1 MNILSVNKFSL
12 NFSCILFCL
21 IPIALISGPF
31 LPDLFVT
38 LISLIYLIF
47 FFKKD
52 QYDQIL
58 KKYIFISLIFYILIV
73 ISSLISEILF
83 VSLKSSFFYFRF
95 IFFVPAVIYLFK
107 NNKNL
112 NKYFLNLIF
121 ITFLILIADS
131 FLQYFF
137 DQNILGY
144 EPINIADIDKRITGM
159 FGSDEILGSY
169 LSKFLPILISF
180 IFLSNFRNKELIVVV
195 SIIFFGLC
203 IFLSSERTA
212 FIHYLIFTFLFI
224 SLSNLDLKKKFLL
237 FILIPI
243 VVLITFQDSGKK
255 HRMLISTFNSIK
267 SLHFSTYH
275 SDHYKTAYKMFLDKK
290 IIGHGP
296 KSFRFKCS
304 DKKYKISESSCS
316 THPHN
321 TYFQLLSETGIL
333 GFIIIFS
340 LFIYFTFFILKIFY
354 YKFILKDNLC
364 FNSQISI
371 ICGIFVYLFPI
382 SPNGNF
388 FNNWL
393 NVIFFL
399 QISLFFLTNFKNSE
413 KKI

>member
-58 KKYIFISLIFYILIV
+58 KKYIFISLIFYIFIV

-137 DQNILGY
+137 DGL
-144 EPINIADIDKRITGM
+144 
-159 FGSDEILGSY
+159 
-169 LSKFLPILISF
+169 
-180 IFLSNFRNKELIVVV
+180 NK
-195 SIIFFGLC
+195 
-203 IFLSSERTA
+203 
-212 FIHYLIFTFLFI
+212 
-224 SLSNLDLKKKFLL
+224 
-237 FILIPI
+237 
-243 VVLITFQDSGKK
+243 
-255 HRMLISTFNSIK
+255 
-267 SLHFSTYH
+267 
-275 SDHYKTAYKMFLDKK
+275 
-290 IIGHGP
+290 
-296 KSFRFKCS
+296 
-304 DKKYKISESSCS
+304 
-316 THPHN
+316 
-321 TYFQLLSETGIL
+321 
-333 GFIIIFS
+333 
-340 LFIYFTFFILKIFY
+340 
-354 YKFILKDNLC
+354 
-364 FNSQISI
+364 
-371 ICGIFVYLFPI
+371 
-382 SPNGNF
+382 
-388 FNNWL
+388 
-393 NVIFFL
+393 
-399 QISLFFLTNFKNSE
+399 
-413 KKI
+413 